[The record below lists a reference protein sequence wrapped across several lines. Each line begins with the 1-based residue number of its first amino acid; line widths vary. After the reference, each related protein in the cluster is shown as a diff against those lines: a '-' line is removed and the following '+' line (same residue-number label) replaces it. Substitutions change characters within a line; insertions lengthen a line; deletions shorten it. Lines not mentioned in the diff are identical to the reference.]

1 MSAYTIGDAAVLF
14 DSSGVPVGYRTIDG
28 REHLFSNLV
37 VQIPT
42 NSYGQN
48 GLTLRKLSGII
59 FALSRPI
66 RTIQPVGDSIMA
78 LNTAIG
84 LDFGQTVNVTG
95 VGGTGVHVYGS
106 MSCPT
111 GTGTLT
117 YTKAS
122 NTLTWAAPGDTAGP
136 PMVAVDGIFVL
147 ESGTAGAALTVPITT
162 RNLPATDKTD
172 SLVSGTRFNRRL
184 SGCWLGV
191 IDALTGGRFTFLP
204 NLGIGGNYSSD
215 IAKRISQA
223 VNADADVFLIEA
235 GTNDVVA
242 ATLSPA
248 AAVASAV
255 ANWDTLLATGKPV
268 IVTLIPPRNDVTAAV
283 NKKMQAANKGLI
295 AAAAIRPGIYLVDCY
310 TKMLDP
316 ASATGA
322 ALTGMLSD
330 GVHPASGGGFEFAEP
345 SARILNVLAPDD
357 RVSQNIG
364 VATNYDAVNNP
375 GGNLFNTAGV
385 ANQSAFAGVG
395 GAPGTGATAAVAW
408 AATTVQA
415 ALTCVIA
422 NGNLYY
428 TPAGGTTGTTA
439 PSHQSGDAVDGT
451 VTWRFL
457 NSGAS
462 VGLGTGW
469 TMGRSTGAAL
479 TCVASKYADPNGGP
493 EWQQFTCLGA
503 AVDYEKIR
511 IFSTAPTTANFTA
524 GDTLD
529 YWFDYA
535 VSGQGSSGITA
546 EILLTGGNL
555 PTWDAY
561 HLQDLPQGLR
571 AGGRFKFNRLDSFPA
586 SVTGIQP
593 RIAFGS
599 KLGAVFSIRFRNV
612 DLHKVVAA

>member
-1 MSAYTIGDAAVLF
+1 MSGPNIPPGAPFNGK
-14 DSSGVPVGYRTIDG
+14 
-28 REHLFSNLV
+28 
-37 VQIPT
+37 IPT
-42 NSYGQN
+42 NQYGQN
-48 GLTLRKLSGII
+48 GLTLKKLSGIV
-59 FALSRPI
+59 FGLCRPI
-66 RTIQPVGDSIMA
+66 RTIQPIGNSITA

-95 VGGTGVHVYGS
+95 VGGTGVHVYAS

-122 NTLTWAAPGDTAGP
+122 NTLTWTAPGDTAGP
-136 PMVAVDGIFVL
+136 AMVAVDGIFAL

-191 IDALTGGRFTFLP
+191 IDAFTGGRFKFLP

-215 IAKRISQA
+215 IAKRIGQA
-223 VNADADVFLIEA
+223 LSADADAYLIEA

-248 AAVASAV
+248 AAVASIV
-255 ANWDTLLATGKPV
+255 ANWDTLLVTGKPV
-268 IVTLIPPRNDVTAAV
+268 LATLIPPRNDVTVAV
-283 NKKMQAANKGLI
+283 NEKMQATNKGLI
-295 AAAAIRPGIYLVDCY
+295 DAASIRPGVYLIDCY
-310 TKMLDP
+310 SKILD
-316 ASATGA
+316 ATSATGA
-322 ALTGMLSD
+322 ALTGMLFD
-330 GVHPASGGGFEFAEP
+330 GVHPGSGGALEFGDP
-345 SARILNVLAPDD
+345 GARILNVLAPDD

-364 VATNYDAVNNP
+364 LATNYDAVNNP
-375 GGNLFNTAGV
+375 GGNLFNTVGIP
-385 ANQSAFAGVG
+385 NQGAFALTG
-395 GAPGTGATAAVAW
+395 GTPGTGATAAVAW

-439 PSHQSGDAVDGT
+439 PSHTAGDATDGS
-451 VTWRFL
+451 VIWRFL

-469 TMGRSTGAAL
+469 TMGRSTGSAL

-493 EWQQFTCLGA
+493 AWQQFTCLGA

-511 IFSTAPTTANFTA
+511 IFSTAPSVANFTA
-524 GDTLD
+524 GAPMD
-529 YWFDYA
+529 YWFDFD
-535 VSGQGSSGITA
+535 VSGLGCSGITA

-555 PTWDAY
+555 PTWDAF

-571 AGGRFKFNRLDSFPA
+571 TNGQPGRFKFNRLDAFPA
-586 SVTGIQP
+586 SVTGVQP

-599 KLGAVFSIRFRNV
+599 KAGAVFSIRFRNV